1 MKRRTQGMN
10 WIRREKR
17 LAIYLR
23 DGVAC
28 VYCGTGV
35 EEGGRLSLDHLVPY
49 SRGGK
54 NAATNLVTSCIRC
67 NSSRGTRSVRAFCKG
82 VAAYLNHEIEGV
94 EIERAV
100 RASARRKIDMGAAR
114 ELLERR
120 GTWTEALRRK

>member
-1 MKRRTQGMN
+1 MN

-17 LAIYLR
+17 FAIYLR

-67 NSSRGTRSVRAFCKG
+67 NSSRGTRSVRAFCEG

-114 ELLERR
+114 GLLERR
-120 GTWTEALRRK
+120 GTWTEALRRN

>member
-1 MKRRTQGMN
+1 MN
-10 WIRREKR
+10 WIRRDKR

-35 EEGGRLSLDHLVPY
+35 EDGGRLSLDHLVPY

-67 NSSRGTRSVRAFCKG
+67 NSSRGARSVRAFCKG
-82 VAAYLNHEIEGV
+82 VAAYLNHEIEGG

-100 RASARRKIDMGAAR
+100 RTSARRKIDMGAAR

-120 GTWTEALRRK
+120 GTWTEALRRN